1 MNLVNEVIFPFRTH
15 LACFFRALLTLAG
28 DKVLKRDSLRT
39 NEALLKVGVDLTGR
53 VRRSRTDRDDSR
65 VHFFHARGEVGLQAE
80 HLMARADHA
89 VQTLLGHEIFTIGV
103 VHFSD
108 IGFNR
113 VPKRYHYRTFIA

>member
-39 NEALLKVGVDLTGR
+39 NEAFLEVGVDLTSRLRRGR
-53 VRRSRTDRDDSR
+53 THRDGPRT
-65 VHFFHARGEVGLQAE
+65 HFFYASGEVGLQVQQ
-80 HLMARADHA
+80 LIARADHA
-89 VQTLLGHEIFTIGV
+89 VQPPLGHELFMV
-103 VHFSD
+103 AVDDFSD

-113 VPKRYHYRTFIA
+113 GVNRYLYRTFTA

>member
-53 VRRSRTDRDDSR
+53 VRRSRTDRDNSR

-80 HLMARADHA
+80 QLIARADHA
-89 VQTLLGHEIFTIGV
+89 VQPRSAMNSLWSPSMISAI
-103 VHFSD
+103 SD
-108 IGFNR
+108 S
-113 VPKRYHYRTFIA
+113 TAA